1 MDKPER
7 PYVAIRDRPSPKWGP
22 KISENGV
29 LAYDHL
35 VIWLEAVG
43 CERDGQVVLDSVS
56 MGVARGELI
65 VVEGAVASG
74 KSTLLEIA
82 AVRRLPDRG
91 TVWFAGRN
99 VLTLQQASLPFVR
112 RNIGY
117 SAPDSLLLAD
127 ETGLANVALAL
138 AVRGEAPKAAEAAA
152 REALEMLG
160 AETLATRKVGH
171 MSSGQRRLTSLARAI
186 AGLPSL
192 VIVDEPAALSD
203 EATCGRI
210 VSALARARDLGSA
223 VLCGTAEAT
232 LAQKMVEA
240 GGRRIDLADGR
251 VVGAPSVELVPALT
265 PTPAEAPDARIIDLE
280 VDDGD
285 EALPPASRGPA

>member
-1 MDKPER
+1 
-7 PYVAIRDRPSPKWGP
+7 
-22 KISENGV
+22 
-29 LAYDHL
+29 

-43 CERDGQVVLDSVS
+43 CERDGQVVLDTAT

-65 VVEGAVASG
+65 VLEGAVASG

-82 AVRRLPDRG
+82 AIRRLPDRG

-117 SAPDSLLLAD
+117 SAPDSLLLVD

-138 AVRGEAPKAAEAAA
+138 AVRGESPNAAEAAA
-152 REALEMLG
+152 REALGLLG
-160 AETLATRKVGH
+160 AGQLADRKVGQ

-186 AGLPSL
+186 AGLPPL
-192 VIVDEPAALSD
+192 VIVDEPGALAD
-203 EATCGRI
+203 EDSRQRI

-223 VLCGTAEAT
+223 VLCGTAERG
-232 LAQKMVEA
+232 LAQQLVEA
-240 GGRRIDLADGR
+240 GGRKITLADGR
-251 VVGAPSVELVPALT
+251 VVGASPVELVPAFT
-265 PTPAEAPDARIIDLE
+265 PGPTEFPGGRIITLE
-280 VDDGD
+280 VDDGA
-285 EALPPASRGPA
+285 EMLPPASRGPA